1 MLSPLGLWF
10 GGTQMIIALVWPVVA
25 LGIEANPQPQI
36 AYPPLLVQMTPETQQ
51 QEAEALYQA
60 GVALFQ
66 QGTASSLT
74 EAIIKFEAAIPIWQ
88 TLGQQYEQA
97 STLKYIGDSYSLLE
111 EPQKS
116 LDYYQKTLNIIATID
131 KQPADTDQLATLEAS
146 TLFGI
151 SIIYL
156 KELQDKPQAL
166 NFMREY
172 LRVNQPNEQL
182 ISAIEFFFGG
192 YGNLLA
198 EEDITSQLLIADFQ
212 EIEMLFYQAL
222 GNPVHIASQL
232 HLLGSSYFFGL
243 AEWQKGLDH
252 VNQSLAMYRQLSDR
266 HGEANVM
273 ISLGSMYQRIGDLE
287 RALAAYSQALSF
299 FKSSESDDDSSPL
312 NVANLQYFMGEIY
325 YQIPDYQTAFSVYQ
339 QALNTTQN
347 LLSINPNDRDIL
359 RLQTSIISSLGL
371 VYQALKNYP
380 QALTYHQQALE
391 LSKTVNDIYVVAFI
405 FHNLGEVYAQLG
417 DHPKA
422 LEYYNRALP
431 IFRQAGLLDRETYT
445 LYNIA
450 QVERLDNH
458 LNSAVANIKTAI
470 NIIENLRAKIGSQEL
485 RQTYFASVQNY
496 YQLYIDLLME
506 LHQQQPNQGYDAQ
519 ALQASERS
527 RARSLL
533 ELLTEANANIRQ
545 GIDPQLLAQEQQLQQ
560 QLNAL
565 EYQRYQLTRGQ
576 YTQTQLEN
584 LKQQTD
590 NTLNQLRELS
600 SQIRRTSPRYADLQ
614 YPQPLTLSEIQKQ
627 VLDENTLLLQ
637 YALGEQQSYLWAVD
651 KTGITSYILRSRSE
665 IEKAAQTFTD
675 SLKTMT
681 TSLEPGQPL
690 SQIVLGPVADKLANQ
705 RLLIVGDG
713 VLQSVPFAALPLPN
727 QPNTPL
733 LSENEIIT
741 LPSTSTVALQR
752 RHLQNRPPVAKKLAV
767 IADPVFGIDD
777 PRLAGQLASTT
788 LDSSRDS
795 ALTRAARNL
804 GLGDAG
810 PVLNRLPFTAKEA
823 QTILSLVPESERRQA
838 LGFEASRLTITNPE
852 LSQYQ
857 IVHFATHGLI
867 DPINPELSGVVL
879 SLYDQRGQ
887 VQDGF
892 LRLHDIF
899 NLNLPAELVVLSA
912 CETGL
917 GRSVRGEGLVGLTRG
932 FMYAGAR
939 RVVVSLWSVSDVG
952 TSEVMSRFYYRMFN
966 GGETPAAALRA
977 AQLEMWNSDQWK
989 SPYYWAAFTIQGDW

>member
-1 MLSPLGLWF
+1 MLSPLGLWC
-10 GGTQMIIALVWPVVA
+10 GSTQMIIALVWSVA
-25 LGIEANPQPQI
+25 AQGIEANPQPQI

-88 TLGQQYEQA
+88 TLGKQYEEA

-131 KQPADTDQLATLEAS
+131 KQSADADQLAPLEAS
-146 TLFGI
+146 TLLGI

-156 KELQDKPQAL
+156 KELEDQPKVI

-172 LRVNQPNEQL
+172 LRVNPPTEQL

-192 YGNLLA
+192 YGNLLV
-198 EEDITSQLLIADFQ
+198 DDMSSRFLLADVQ

-222 GNPVHIASQL
+222 GNPVKIASQL

-252 VNQSLAMYRQLSDR
+252 VNQSLAIYRQLSDR
-266 HGEANVM
+266 HGAANVM
-273 ISLGSMYQRIGDLE
+273 ISLGSMYQRIGDPD
-287 RALAAYSQALSF
+287 RALESYNQALSF
-299 FKSSESDDDSSPL
+299 FQSSAADDYLSPL
-312 NVANLQYFMGEIY
+312 TVANIKYFMGEIY
-325 YQIPDYQTAFSVYQ
+325 TQIGDYQTALSVYE
-339 QALNTTQN
+339 QALRTTEN
-347 LLSINPNDRDIL
+347 LLSINPHDRDIL
-359 RLQTSIISSLGL
+359 IFKTSIISCFGQ

-380 QALTYHQQALE
+380 QALTYHQEALD

-405 FHNLGEVYAQLG
+405 FQNLGEVYAQLG

-422 LEYYNRALP
+422 LEYYHRALP
-431 IFRQAGLLDRETYT
+431 IFREAGLLDRETYT

-450 QVERLDNH
+450 LVERNQNQ
-458 LNSAVANIKTAI
+458 LNSAIANMEAAI
-470 NIIENLRAKIGSQEL
+470 NIIENLRTKIGSQEL

-506 LHQQQPNQGYDAQ
+506 LHQQQPDQGYDSQ
-519 ALQASERS
+519 ALHASERS

-533 ELLTEANANIRQ
+533 ELLAEANANIRQ
-545 GIDPQLLAQEQQLQQ
+545 GVDPQLLAEEQRLQQ

-584 LKQQTD
+584 LKQQAD
-590 NTLNQLRELS
+590 NTLDQLRELS

-614 YPQPLTLSEIQKQ
+614 YPQPLTLPEIQQQ

-665 IEKAAQTFTD
+665 IEAAAQTFTD
-675 SLKTMT
+675 SLKSIT

-690 SQIVLGPVADKLANQ
+690 SQIVLGPVADKLANH

-713 VLQSVPFAALPLPN
+713 VLQSLPFAALPLPN

-733 LSENEIIT
+733 LSQNPIIT
-741 LPSTSTVALQR
+741 LPSASTVAIQR

-767 IADPVFGIDD
+767 IADPVFGSDD
-777 PRLAGQLASTT
+777 PRLTGQLVSTT

-795 ALTRAARNL
+795 ALTRATRNL

-852 LSQYQ
+852 FSQYQ

-917 GRSVRGEGLVGLTRG
+917 GRSLRGEGLVGLTRG

-952 TSEVMSRFYYRMFN
+952 TSEVMSRFYQRMLD
-966 GGETPAAALRA
+966 GGETPATALRG

-989 SPYYWAAFTIQGDW
+989 SPYYWAAFTVQGDW